1 MSGNTARDVLI
12 AEMLGDIGK
21 LHDLVARL
29 NSELPSMVAQ
39 VESMLVANKASTMA
53 PQKAAQQFLDGYF
66 KHELKSIF
74 DTASKAKDAALLTLH
89 SEILAIVNTELVG
102 ARVRSERI
110 ADAAALRFE
119 RAVDAG
125 SSSFE
130 KAVQDSAKVAQ
141 RNASDA
147 INKICQELSDKVAE
161 LQTERRKNQWLAMIG
176 ACAST
181 GLLVGALSV
190 FVMR

>member
-1 MSGNTARDVLI
+1 MTGNTARDVLI

-29 NSELPSMVAQ
+29 SNELPSMVAQ
-39 VESMLVANKASTMA
+39 VESMLAANKTATMA

-66 KHELKSIF
+66 KHELRGIF
-74 DTASKAKDAALLTLH
+74 DTTSKAKEAALVSLQ
-89 SEILAIVNTELVG
+89 SEVLAVVNKELVG
-102 ARVRSERI
+102 ARIRSERI

-119 RAVDAG
+119 RAVEAG
-125 SSSFE
+125 ASSFE
-130 KAVQDSAKVAQ
+130 KAVGESAKVAQ
-141 RNASDA
+141 MNASDA
-147 INKICQELSDKVAE
+147 INKICRELSDKVVE
-161 LQTERRKNQWLAMIG
+161 LQIERRKSQWFSMIG

-190 FVMR
+190 FVLR